1 MINTKRCRSEFLSL
15 LNNLYNINDNNYY
28 NQIAQQIKKLKKYI
42 KDEYFYDKELPKIS
56 HQFIDKIN
64 QDLKDIEIL
73 NNNLLL
79 SKGYDLSEEIKK
91 DNQKILQKAS
101 ELVPEY
107 QVNNKIDKIQLSS
120 SNLPLMLEIYCETF
134 GETNTIKALQ
144 CGLDIFCKERKH
156 IFKPQKISIN
166 GKIDDK
172 FINLINEVSSK
183 YSTDVIEKYLVKG
196 LMSNAIFETKDVKN
210 INTKQLINTINEIKN
225 RRIYE

>member
-1 MINTKRCRSEFLSL
+1 MINTKRCRSEFLPL
-15 LNNLYNINDNNYY
+15 LNNLYNINDKNYY
-28 NQIAQQIKKLKKYI
+28 NQIAQQIKSLKKYI

-64 QDLKDIEIL
+64 QDLEDVEIL

-79 SKGYDLSEEIKK
+79 SKSYNLLEEIKT

-101 ELVPEY
+101 ELILEY
-107 QVNNKIDKIQLSS
+107 QVNNKIDKIQFSS
-120 SNLPLMLEIYCETF
+120 SNCPSMLKIYCETF
-134 GETNTIKALQ
+134 GETNAIKALQ

-156 IFKPQKISIN
+156 IFKPSKISIDGVIN
-166 GKIDDK
+166 DK
-172 FINLINEVSSK
+172 LINLIGNVSSK

-196 LMSNAIFETKDVKN
+196 LLSNIIFETKNTKN
-210 INTKQLINTINEIKN
+210 INTKELINKIYEIKY

>member
-1 MINTKRCRSEFLSL
+1 MINTKRCRSELLSL

>member
-15 LNNLYNINDNNYY
+15 LNNLYNINDKNYY
-28 NQIAQQIKKLKKYI
+28 NQIAQQIKNLKQYI
-42 KDEYFYDKELPKIS
+42 KEEYSYDKELPKVS

-64 QDLKDIEIL
+64 QDLEDIEIL

-79 SKGYDLSEEIKK
+79 SKGYYLPEEIKT
-91 DNQKILQKAS
+91 DNQKILKKAT
-101 ELVPEY
+101 ELIPEY
-107 QVNNKIDKIQLSS
+107 QVSSKIDNIQLAS
-120 SNLPLMLEIYCETF
+120 SNLPSMLEIYCETF

-156 IFKPQKISIN
+156 IFEPQKISIN

-172 FINLINEVSSK
+172 LLNLINEINSK
-183 YSTDVIEKYLVKG
+183 YSTNVIEKYLVKG
-196 LMSNAIFETKDVKN
+196 LMSNVIFGTKDTKN
-210 INTKQLINTINEIKN
+210 INTKQLINKIYEIKD

>member
-15 LNNLYNINDNNYY
+15 LNNLYNINDKNYY
-28 NQIAQQIKKLKKYI
+28 NQIAQQITKLKQYI
-42 KDEYFYDKELPKIS
+42 KDEYCYDKELPKIS

-64 QDLKDIEIL
+64 QDLEDIEIL

-79 SKGYDLSEEIKK
+79 SKVYDLPEEIKT
-91 DNQKILQKAS
+91 DNQKILKKAS

-120 SNLPLMLEIYCETF
+120 SNLPSILEIYCKVF
-134 GETNTIKALQ
+134 GENNTIKALQ

-156 IFKPQKISIN
+156 IFKPQKISVD

-172 FINLINEVSSK
+172 FINLINKVSSK
-183 YSTDVIEKYLVKG
+183 YSIDVIEKYLVKG